1 MVMFRDFAQ
10 RHGRV
15 LDIVGEA
22 ENLPDGT
29 VRVVA
34 EGKKEDLE
42 AFIRRLRK
50 GPILARVEDVMVTWQ
65 EPSGAF
71 AGFSIRL

>member
-10 RHGRV
+10 RHARA

-42 AFIRRLRK
+42 TYIKRLRK
-50 GPILARVEDVMVTWQ
+50 GPLLAHVENVAITWQ
-65 EPSGAF
+65 EPSGSF
-71 AGFSIRL
+71 AGFAIRR